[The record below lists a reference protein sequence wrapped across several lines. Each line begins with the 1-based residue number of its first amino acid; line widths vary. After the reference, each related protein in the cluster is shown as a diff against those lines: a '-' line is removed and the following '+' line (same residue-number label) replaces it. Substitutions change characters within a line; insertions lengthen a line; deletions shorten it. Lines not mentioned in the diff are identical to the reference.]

1 MIFVDL
7 AKTLLL
13 IMLCFCMAGEAQD
26 GAYLYIPA
34 NGSAS
39 CLYAHLPT
47 TVQLTP
53 TAYSEKYLVNNSTVL
68 LIEGNVIAGD
78 DPTKLGAFDLTKFI
92 IFEDFVESCVFVNEE
107 TGVAGIV
114 ELMYFM
120 KGAPQA
126 ESVQKVAVIKLSGM
140 GKEHIKDSYR
150 TQFAG
155 YSATVYNIINPLN
168 DRDGKMTQFR
178 PNDFTIVNVVA
189 DIGSYETMNRTM
201 KIGEC

>member
-1 MIFVDL
+1 
-7 AKTLLL
+7 
-13 IMLCFCMAGEAQD
+13 
-26 GAYLYIPA
+26 
-34 NGSAS
+34 
-39 CLYAHLPT
+39 
-47 TVQLTP
+47 
-53 TAYSEKYLVNNSTVL
+53 
-68 LIEGNVIAGD
+68 
-78 DPTKLGAFDLTKFI
+78 
-92 IFEDFVESCVFVNEE
+92 
-107 TGVAGIV
+107 
-114 ELMYFM
+114 M

-189 DIGSYETMNRTM
+189 DIGSYETMNLTM